1 MSLHEQF
8 KLDKE
13 ILDILGIPDLLF
25 TNQTLS
31 KKLISKWKSNN
42 ILIKDDL
49 KKILNYSDNIKSV
62 PLNDI
67 IKRIKI
73 NHIYIINHPPNCT
86 FYSYHQKPLY

>member
-1 MSLHEQF
+1 MRGHEQF

-31 KKLISKWKSNN
+31 KKLSSKWKSGN

-49 KKILNYSDNIKSV
+49 KKILHYSDNTKIV

-67 IKRIKI
+67 IRRIKI
-73 NHIYIINHPPNCT
+73 NHIYILNKPPNCI
-86 FYSYHQKPLY
+86 FYSYDQKPLY